1 MCARERRQ
9 RYKVVNV
16 ASGFVCTVEAYFT
29 IFCLVQCCINYGTRS
44 YAGGDAACALQGFY
58 STSYTVASLGSVVLA
73 LFCSYK
79 ILTTRTCVKAGQALG
94 AAVVISLV
102 AILVGLFPVM
112 GAGSYIFAVDYC
124 MYNLEG
130 LFYQIVMP
138 FFYLPSLALVAF
150 FVVNGYKKAIDA
162 EAKRKA
168 AYLLLFGLFWFVVW
182 LPAVIIWGLS
192 VAGAPPTTT
201 DWWRIYGAHA
211 IIFHSQQLGN
221 LLLYGFLWRR
231 LMNDYLDSVQ
241 QLPKEV
247 KELEVVQGPA
257 LDVAPYNTPVGPQAP
272 PYGYYPP
279 APTGVP
285 QYPMYPAA
293 APYTVTYYPS
303 YSAY

>member
-1 MCARERRQ
+1 MIPQVGGFQGCYLDNHRNNWRCARCAKTPPQTPPEMCTRGRLGGCLNIGWVGASKSPLTRLPLVNEVRVPPGGGGGRRAFRGGLACPWRPQ
-9 RYKVVNV
+9 D
-16 ASGFVCTVEAYFT
+16 ASPADPPPHP
-29 IFCLVQCCINYGTRS
+29 CLGPSRAHAPPS
-44 YAGGDAACALQGFY
+44 
-58 STSYTVASLGSVVLA
+58 SRPRGSGPPA
-73 LFCSYK
+73 
-79 ILTTRTCVKAGQALG
+79 RPQ
-94 AAVVISLV
+94 
-102 AILVGLFPVM
+102 
-112 GAGSYIFAVDYC
+112 
-124 MYNLEG
+124 
-130 LFYQIVMP
+130 
-138 FFYLPSLALVAF
+138 
-150 FVVNGYKKAIDA
+150 AIDA

-247 KELEVVQGPA
+247 KELEVVQGPV